1 MHKVKKANIIIETN
15 KPISWVKST
24 IYDGLNKQPD
34 LLGKINPKCVL
45 SYIYPAQIGL
55 FLTQCFLEYAEFI
68 SLLCFAKLKQ
78 TAESCIL
85 FFVLFYKKCSELNN
99 KMRLIGDLFFLSLS
113 LALSKKRVFYT
124 RIAYFNHAANL
135 LTYFNKLLKINK

>member
-15 KPISWVKST
+15 KPISRVKST

-55 FLTQCFLEYAEFI
+55 FLTQCFRV
-68 SLLCFAKLKQ
+68 C
-78 TAESCIL
+78 
-85 FFVLFYKKCSELNN
+85 
-99 KMRLIGDLFFLSLS
+99 
-113 LALSKKRVFYT
+113 RVFFIIVLHEIKADGRKLHSIFCLILQKMF
-124 RIAYFNHAANL
+124 RI
-135 LTYFNKLLKINK
+135 K

>member
-1 MHKVKKANIIIETN
+1 MCSVLYLSSPN
-15 KPISWVKST
+15 WVVF
-24 IYDGLNKQPD
+24 
-34 LLGKINPKCVL
+34 NPVFFRVRRVC
-45 SYIYPAQIGL
+45 
-55 FLTQCFLEYAEFI
+55 
-68 SLLCFAKLKQ
+68 SLLCCAKLKQ

-85 FFVLFYKKCSELNN
+85 FFVLFYKKISELNN
-99 KMRLIGDLFFLSLS
+99 KMRLIGDLVFSLS

>member
-1 MHKVKKANIIIETN
+1 MHKVKKEVETN

-34 LLGKINPKCVL
+34 LLGKINPKCVHL
-45 SYIYPAQIGL
+45 SSPNWVV
-55 FLTQCFLEYAEFI
+55 FNPVFFRVCRVFF
-68 SLLCFAKLKQ
+68 SLLCCAKLKQ

-99 KMRLIGDLFFLSLS
+99 KMRLIGDLAFSLS
-113 LALSKKRVFYT
+113 LALSKKL
-124 RIAYFNHAANL
+124 AYFNHAANL